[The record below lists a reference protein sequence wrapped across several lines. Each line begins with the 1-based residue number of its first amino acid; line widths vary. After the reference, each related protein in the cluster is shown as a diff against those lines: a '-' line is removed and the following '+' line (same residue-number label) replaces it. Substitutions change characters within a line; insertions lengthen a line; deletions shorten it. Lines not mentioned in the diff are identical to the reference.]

1 MYITLLRTVRS
12 PVIEQYFR
20 FRGSR
25 KGNFVVLWSSTWLRQ
40 FLTRVPP
47 FLQDVGDGGYKLA
60 GDPLFEASFQGS
72 VSIPWR
78 EGKVLLFQTAVY
90 GSRDG
95 DDVGIMEAVVCRLQH
110 ALHSKDRIWCPK
122 EFFFSIA
129 KFS

>member
-1 MYITLLRTVRS
+1 L
-12 PVIEQYFR
+12 E
-20 FRGSR
+20 
-25 KGNFVVLWSSTWLRQ
+25 
-40 FLTRVPP
+40 
-47 FLQDVGDGGYKLA
+47 
-60 GDPLFEASFQGS
+60 LFEASFQDS

-78 EGKVLLFQTAVY
+78 EGKVLLFQMAVY

-95 DDVGIMEAVVCRLQH
+95 DEVGIKEAVVCRLHH